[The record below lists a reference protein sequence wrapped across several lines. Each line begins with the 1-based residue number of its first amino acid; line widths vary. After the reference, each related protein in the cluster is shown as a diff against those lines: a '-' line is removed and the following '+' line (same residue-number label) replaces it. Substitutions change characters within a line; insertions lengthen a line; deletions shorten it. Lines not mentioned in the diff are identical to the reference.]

1 MQETATLLEGAQLSA
16 NRFYCCG
23 ITDNPGRFDS
33 KSTQV
38 TRTLRRTDESRKE
51 REKPGGEGRERE
63 RRAGGNK
70 GEKKREIWKIKSCEA
85 TMCHWLSKYICV
97 CVRLCT
103 LHCDVAVNDVNDHT

>member
-38 TRTLRRTDESRKE
+38 TRGGLTRGGEK
-51 REKPGGEGRERE
+51 REKPGRERE
-63 RRAGGNK
+63 TSWW
-70 GEKKREIWKIKSCEA
+70 E
-85 TMCHWLSKYICV
+85 
-97 CVRLCT
+97 
-103 LHCDVAVNDVNDHT
+103 

>member
-51 REKPGGEGRERE
+51 REKPGGEGRERDELVGIRE
-63 RRAGGNK
+63 R
-70 GEKKREIWKIKSCEA
+70 KRGRSGRLKAVRRQCA
-85 TMCHWLSKYICV
+85 TGFQNISVCV
-97 CVRLCT
+97 CVCVHYT
-103 LHCDVAVNDVNDHT
+103 AM